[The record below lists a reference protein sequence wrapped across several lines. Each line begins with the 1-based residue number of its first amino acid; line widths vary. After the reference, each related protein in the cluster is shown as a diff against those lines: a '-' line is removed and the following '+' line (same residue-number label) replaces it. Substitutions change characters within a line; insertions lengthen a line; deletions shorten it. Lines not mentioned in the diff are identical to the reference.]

1 MLTISDHWLLGG
13 VHLPDNLRVILASE
27 NLTKGATVKGKR
39 RKYSRSEKAAAR
51 AEFKAQVTESP
62 NSLKSERHDL
72 SLVTGGMFFGPLL
85 AFFAVFGYTSRR
97 YWESIGI
104 GCVAGNSLVGRSVPP
119 HEDLADE
126 YFVIIHPAVY
136 GRAPDFTTI

>member
-1 MLTISDHWLLGG
+1 MATGTHYHVDHIRPLAAGGEGG
-13 VHLPDNLRVILASE
+13 VHHPDNLRVILASE

-104 GCVAGNSLVGRSVPP
+104 GCALNILILLFVLQPPSV
-119 HEDLADE
+119 
-126 YFVIIHPAVY
+126 
-136 GRAPDFTTI
+136 